1 MVFKGIPVSEG
12 IAIGKAFVYA
22 PFKPKI
28 GERFITPEEIP
39 AHTNR
44 FNETLKKARA
54 ELTALQEKL
63 AEDPDKAGIF
73 EAHEDILTDIAIVDE
88 ILELIN
94 DKRYAGESAIEAVY
108 EKYEKMFAEMDD
120 DLMKERC
127 ADFNDIKTRLLRLW
141 IGAAGKN
148 LSEMEEPS
156 IIFARDLFPSDTAT
170 LDRNKALAIVTET
183 GGNTS
188 HSAIIARSYGIPA
201 VLGVGGVMGAAADGI
216 IAVADAVEGLVVLR
230 PDAAEF
236 TRYREKQDAYSRARE
251 ETLKYLGVS
260 PVTADGLRIEVCL
273 NLGSVSDED
282 LAAAEFTDGVG
293 LFRSE
298 FLFMSGKELPAE
310 NQQFRVYKKAVEA
323 YGSRQVILR
332 TLDIGGDK
340 KFESMDLPE
349 EDNPFLGCRALR
361 LCFEKADVFKTQLRA
376 ALRASAFGNLALMFP
391 MVGSMEDLYRAKAF
405 LEECRVELRKEG
417 IAFNEKMPV
426 GIMIEIPAIALMA
439 DLVAAEVDFA
449 SIGTND
455 LCQYLMAVDRLN
467 PDVAMYYQNYHPAM
481 FWLINHVAEAF
492 TRAGKPLSIC
502 GEMGGDPAALI
513 PFIAMGIKKFS
524 MSVSCVAPVKRL
536 VTRLTTEEA
545 GHVLG
550 KLQMMN
556 TAPEIEGYLKDSL
569 KRLLK
574 EEAICTRKER

>member
-1 MVFKGIPVSEG
+1 MRFKGIPVSGG
-12 IAIGKAFVYA
+12 IAIGKAFVYT
-22 PFKPKI
+22 PFKPEI

-39 AHTNR
+39 AHITR
-44 FNETLKKARA
+44 FDMALEKARA
-54 ELTALQEKL
+54 ELSALQEKL
-63 AEDPDKAGIF
+63 AGEDPDKVGIF
-73 EAHEDILTDIAIVDE
+73 EAHEDILTDIALVGE
-88 ILELIN
+88 IQELIN
-94 DKRYAGESAIEAVY
+94 NKHYAGESAIEMVY
-108 EKYEKMFAEMDD
+108 EKYEKMFDEMDD

-127 ADFNDIKTRLLRLW
+127 ADFSDVKNRLLGLW
-141 IGAAGKN
+141 IGAARKN
-148 LSEMEEPS
+148 LSELEAPS
-156 IIFARDLFPSDTAT
+156 IIFAHDLFPSDTAI

-201 VLGVGGVMGAAADGI
+201 VLGASGVMDAAADGI
-216 IAVADAVEGLVVLR
+216 TAVVDALEGTVVLE
-230 PDAAEF
+230 PDGDELTQYAKK
-236 TRYREKQDAYSRARE
+236 RDAYNRDRE
-251 ETLKYLGVS
+251 ATLTYRNVE
-260 PVTADGLRIEVCL
+260 PVTADGRRIEVCL

-282 LAAAEFTDGVG
+282 FAAAEFTDWVG

-298 FLFMSGKELPAE
+298 FLFMSGKELPGE

-340 KFESMDLPE
+340 KFESMELPQ

-361 LCFEKADVFKTQLRA
+361 LCFEKTDVFKTQLRA

-405 LEECRVELRKEG
+405 LEECREELREEG

-426 GIMIEIPAIALMA
+426 GIMIEIPAIALMP

-492 TRAGKPLSIC
+492 IKAGKPLSIC
-502 GEMGGDPAALI
+502 GEMGGDPMALI

-524 MSVSCVAPVKRL
+524 MSASGVASVKRL
-536 VTRLTTEEA
+536 ITHLTVEEA
-545 GHVLG
+545 RYVLNR
-550 KLQMMN
+550 LRMMK
-556 TAPEIEGYLKDSL
+556 TAPEIEEYLKISL

-574 EEAICTRKER
+574 EEA

>member
-1 MVFKGIPVSEG
+1 MRFLFKGIPVSGG
-12 IAIGKAFVYA
+12 IAIGKAFVYT

-28 GERFITPEEIP
+28 GERFIAPEEAPGHIS
-39 AHTNR
+39 R
-44 FNETLKKARA
+44 FNETLRKARL
-54 ELTALQEKL
+54 ELIALQEKL
-63 AEDPDKAGIF
+63 AGEDPDKAGIF
-73 EAHEDILTDIAIVDE
+73 EAHEDILTDIALVDE

-94 DKRYAGESAIEAVY
+94 DKHYAGESAIEAVY
-108 EKYEKMFAEMDD
+108 EKYEKMFGEMDD
-120 DLMKERC
+120 DLMRERR
-127 ADFNDIKTRLLRLW
+127 ADFNDVKTRLLGLW
-141 IGAAGKN
+141 LGSDRKN
-148 LSEMEEPS
+148 LSDLEEPS
-156 IIFARDLFPSDTAT
+156 IIFAHDLFPSDTAT

-188 HSAIIARSYGIPA
+188 HSAIIARSYEIPA
-201 VLGVGGVMGAAADGI
+201 VLGASGVMEAAKDGLTVVVDALEGIVILEPGAD
-216 IAVADAVEGLVVLR
+216 
-230 PDAAEF
+230 EF
-236 TRYREKQDAYSRARE
+236 TCYREKQEAYSRDRE
-251 ETLKYLGVS
+251 DILTYLGVE
-260 PVTADGLRIEVCL
+260 PVTTDGLRIEVCL

-310 NQQFRVYKKAVEA
+310 NQQFQVYKKAVET

-340 KFESMDLPE
+340 KFESMELPE

-361 LCFEKADVFKTQLRA
+361 LCFEKTDVFKTQLRA

-405 LEECRVELRKEG
+405 LEECRVELRKEK

-426 GIMIEIPAIALMA
+426 GIMIEIPAIALMP

-467 PDVAMYYQNYHPAM
+467 PDVARYYQNYHPAM

-492 TRAGKPLSIC
+492 IKAGKPLSIC
-502 GEMGGDPAALI
+502 GEMGGDPVALI

-524 MSVSCVAPVKRL
+524 MSVSGVAPVKRL
-536 VTRLTTEEA
+536 ITRLALKEA
-545 GHVLG
+545 GHALDTL
-550 KLQMMN
+550 KMMN
-556 TAPEIEGYLKDSL
+556 TAPEIEGYLKSFL
-569 KRLLK
+569 ERLLK
-574 EEAICTRKER
+574 E

>member
-1 MVFKGIPVSEG
+1 MLFKGIPVSGG
-12 IAIGKAFVYA
+12 IAIGKAFVYS

-28 GERFITPEEIP
+28 GERFITPEETS
-39 AHTNR
+39 AHIDR
-44 FNETLKKARA
+44 FNEVLKKARL

-63 AEDPDKAGIF
+63 AGEDPDKAGIF
-73 EAHEDILTDIAIVDE
+73 EAHEDILTDIALVDE

-94 DKRYAGESAIEAVY
+94 DKHYAGESAIEAVY
-108 EKYEKMFAEMDD
+108 EKYEKMFGEMDD
-120 DLMKERC
+120 DLMKERR
-127 ADFNDIKTRLLRLW
+127 ADFSDVKTRLLGLW
-141 IGAAGKN
+141 LGADRKN
-148 LSEMEEPS
+148 LSDLAEPS
-156 IIFARDLFPSDTAT
+156 VIFAHDLFPSDTAT

-183 GGNTS
+183 GGSTS
-188 HSAIIARSYGIPA
+188 HSAIIARSYEIPA
-201 VLGVGGVMGAAADGI
+201 VLGVSGVM
-216 IAVADAVEGLVVLR
+216 
-230 PDAAEF
+230 DAAGDGFTAIVDALEGVVILEPHVDEF
-236 TRYREKQDAYSRARE
+236 ARYREKQEAYSRDRE
-251 ETLKYLGVS
+251 ETLKYLGVE
-260 PVTADGLRIEVCL
+260 PVTADGLRVEVCL

-310 NQQFRVYKKAVEA
+310 NQQFQVYRKAVEA

-340 KFESMDLPE
+340 KFESMELPE

-405 LEECRVELRKEG
+405 LEECRAELRKEG
-417 IAFNEKMPV
+417 TAFNEKMPV
-426 GIMIEIPAIALMA
+426 GIMIEIPAIALMP

-467 PDVAMYYQNYHPAM
+467 PDVARYYQNYHPAM

-492 TRAGKPLSIC
+492 IKAGKPLSIC

-524 MSVSCVAPVKRL
+524 MSVSGVAPVKRL
-536 VTRLTTEEA
+536 VTRLTLKEA
-545 GHVLG
+545 GHALDTL
-550 KLQMMN
+550 KMMN
-556 TAPEIEGYLKDSL
+556 TAPEIEGYLKDFL
-569 KRLLK
+569 ERLLK
-574 EEAICTRKER
+574 GASKN